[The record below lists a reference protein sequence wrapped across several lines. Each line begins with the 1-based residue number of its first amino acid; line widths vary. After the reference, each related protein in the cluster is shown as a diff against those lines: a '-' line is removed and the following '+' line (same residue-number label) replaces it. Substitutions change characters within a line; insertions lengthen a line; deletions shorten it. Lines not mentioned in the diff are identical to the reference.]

1 MLLQSHTGVIRVFPA
16 VPENWKNVS
25 FNNLR
30 AMGGFLVSAALKDG
44 KVVRL
49 EIYAEK
55 GGRLAVFSPF
65 EHKVVEYDTQ
75 PGSRIDLAVE

>member
-1 MLLQSHTGVIRVFPA
+1 
-16 VPENWKNVS
+16 
-25 FNNLR
+25 
-30 AMGGFLVSAALKDG
+30 MGGFLVSAALKDG

-75 PGSRIDLAVE
+75 PAVG